1 MSVSSSRLNK
11 NVLTPNHNNSI
22 STPARVMFGT
32 YFENFPKLRHM
43 LLTSAHVILLNSA
56 EFNISFKLGA
66 DVHSLVPKL
75 LVPNIDRPKVIGS
88 GIKNER
94 SKRLECERF

>member
-22 STPARVMFGT
+22 SALYTLNKRVYKRTSARVMFGT

-43 LLTSAHVILLNSA
+43 LLTSAHVILLNGA
-56 EFNISFKLGA
+56 EFNISVKLGA

-75 LVPNIDRPKVIGS
+75 LVPNIDCPILYIDAKY
-88 GIKNER
+88 
-94 SKRLECERF
+94 